1 MERYSDIEE
10 DFPRLRSGNYTPT
23 SKPDPAYN
31 SVAWAVGDL
40 NNFWDDVGVVGYY
53 WPAGVNSEKV
63 AIYVSDEGLP

>member
-1 MERYSDIEE
+1 
-10 DFPRLRSGNYTPT
+10 
-23 SKPDPAYN
+23 
-31 SVAWAVGDL
+31 VGDL